1 MDAPP
6 AKTLEP
12 KSLEPETL
20 PESKTYDL
28 SLSSGPK
35 RFVWRIRNRG
45 VTLGGGTIG
54 WTYDGTAETRRL
66 NDIAAVN
73 LQSVGSWQNAVQ
85 QCSIA
90 FTGGTRLV
98 VSDAAA
104 HGLPTKAQSTIY
116 RDFVRDLHA
125 ALRAHASDGVRYTAG
140 YGEARYRFVSVFS
153 ALLGF
158 LLVAVPAVLFFF
170 TITCTPTPIQC
181 DDLFCT
187 PARECPGATS
197 VLAVLGVGA
206 ILLWPLWRMVKA
218 NAPRT
223 YSPEALPE
231 DLLR

>member
-6 AKTLEP
+6 ADTLEP
-12 KSLEPETL
+12 EA

-28 SLSSGPK
+28 TLSSGPK
-35 RFVWRIRNRG
+35 RFVWRIANRG
-45 VTLGGGTIG
+45 VTIGGGTIR
-54 WTYDGTAETRRL
+54 WTYDGKAETRKL
-66 NDIAAVN
+66 ADIAAVN

-90 FTGGTRLV
+90 FNDATRLV
-98 VSDAAA
+98 VSDAEA
-104 HGLPTKAQSTIY
+104 HGLPTKAQSAIY
-116 RDFVRDLHA
+116 RDFVRGLHA
-125 ALRAHASDGVRYTAG
+125 ALRAQASDAIRYTAG

-153 ALLGF
+153 ALIGL

-170 TITCTPTPIQC
+170 TLACAPTPIQC
-181 DDLFCT
+181 DELFCT
-187 PARECPGATS
+187 PARDCPSETS
-197 VLAVLGVGA
+197 VLVLLGFSAVF
-206 ILLWPLWRMVKA
+206 LWPLWRMVKA

>member
-6 AKTLEP
+6 ALDT
-12 KSLEPETL
+12 KS

-28 SLSSGPK
+28 TLSSGPK
-35 RFVWRIRNRG
+35 RFVWRIANRG
-45 VTLGGGTIG
+45 VTLGCGTIS
-54 WTYDGTAETRRL
+54 WTYDGTAETKEL
-66 NDIAAVN
+66 DDIAAVN

-90 FTGGTRLV
+90 FNDGTKLV

-104 HGLPTKAQSTIY
+104 HGLPTKAQSAIY
-116 RDFVRDLHA
+116 RDFVRGLHA
-125 ALRAHASDGVRYTAG
+125 ALRAQASDGVRYSAG
-140 YGEARYRFVSVFS
+140 YGEARYRFVFVFS
-153 ALLGF
+153 ALLGL
-158 LLVAVPAVLFFF
+158 LLVAVPAGLFFW
-170 TITCTPTPIQC
+170 TLTCTPTPIQC
-181 DDLFCT
+181 DELFCT

-197 VLAVLGVGA
+197 VLAVLGFSAVF
-206 ILLWPLWRMVKA
+206 LWPLWRMVKA

>member
-1 MDAPP
+1 MDTVP
-6 AKTLEP
+6 AKTPKPKTLEP
-12 KSLEPETL
+12 EAL
-20 PESKTYDL
+20 ESKTYDL

-35 RFVWRIRNRG
+35 RFVWRIANRG
-45 VTLGGGTIG
+45 ITLGHGTIG
-54 WTYDGTAETRRL
+54 WTYDGTAEARRL

-73 LQSVGSWQNAVQ
+73 LQSVGSWQNAIQ

-90 FTGGTRLV
+90 FNDGTKLV

-104 HGLPTKAQSTIY
+104 HGLPTKAQSAIY
-116 RDFVRDLHA
+116 RDFVHGLHA
-125 ALRAHASDGVRYTAG
+125 ALRAQASDGIRYTAG

-153 ALLGF
+153 GLLGL

-170 TITCTPTPIQC
+170 TLTCTPAPIQC

-187 PARECPGATS
+187 PARECPSETS
-197 VLAVLGVGA
+197 VLVLLGFSAVF
-206 ILLWPLWRMVKA
+206 LWPLWRMVKA

-223 YSPEALPE
+223 YSPDALPD